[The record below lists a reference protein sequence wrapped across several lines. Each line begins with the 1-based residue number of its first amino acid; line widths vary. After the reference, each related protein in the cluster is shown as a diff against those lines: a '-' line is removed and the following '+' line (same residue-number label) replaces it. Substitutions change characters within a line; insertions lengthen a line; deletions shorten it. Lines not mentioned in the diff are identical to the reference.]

1 MKKIVVFIILI
12 VFQYN
17 SYSQQTFIYKP
28 TVTIDYESNQTS
40 DVNIDD
46 IKNMIKIA
54 ETQME
59 AFEFKLVVDNDVSV
73 FYKDKTLVDESK
85 NTRIIKIAE
94 ALAFANQEWFYDARS
109 SYLHLN
115 TDFMKKPFSVKFNE
129 LPKWEIKNEK
139 KKIGNYQVTKAIT
152 KRKFISFKGVDEIEI
167 EAWFC
172 PDIPIAHGPLGAVGL
187 PGLVIQLK
195 HQKTIFTLH
204 DIVDKATKVAKP
216 KTDDTMSS
224 QEFYTLIDQKVGDF
238 KSMSKN

>member
-94 ALAFANQEWFYDARS
+94 ALAFANQEWFYDA
-109 SYLHLN
+109 
-115 TDFMKKPFSVKFNE
+115 
-129 LPKWEIKNEK
+129 
-139 KKIGNYQVTKAIT
+139 
-152 KRKFISFKGVDEIEI
+152 
-167 EAWFC
+167 
-172 PDIPIAHGPLGAVGL
+172 
-187 PGLVIQLK
+187 
-195 HQKTIFTLH
+195 
-204 DIVDKATKVAKP
+204 
-216 KTDDTMSS
+216 
-224 QEFYTLIDQKVGDF
+224 
-238 KSMSKN
+238 